1 MTTTRIERVEVN
13 GAALGVGEMH
23 DGVIYPSSDGE
34 PMAEN
39 DHQFEAITYAANA
52 LKIWFRDA
60 STVYVAGDMLIYYKR
75 GDNGVRVAPDVF
87 VVPGAKGSHPRQS
100 WIIWAENAV
109 PRFVLEVA
117 SKSTWT
123 HDAGEKRRIYA
134 EMGVWEYWRFDPEN
148 GRYFR
153 EVLIGERLVNGEYIR
168 MEVRRGADGT
178 LRGHSE
184 FLGLDLCVRPDG
196 QIRLYDPAAG
206 EWLLSHGEAVSER
219 DEAARRADDA
229 ARRAQEAARERDIA
243 NAALRERDAQLRESN
258 AEIERLIAA
267 LRAARG
273 EG

>member
-1 MTTTRIERVEVN
+1 MTTKRIERVEVN
-13 GAALGVGEMH
+13 GAALVVDVDEMH
-23 DGVIYPSSDGE
+23 DGVIYPSGDGE

-52 LKIWFRDA
+52 LKIWFRDV

-75 GDNGVRVAPDVF
+75 GDNRVRVAPDVF

-100 WIIWAENAV
+100 WIIWAEGAV

-123 HDAGEKRRIYA
+123 RDAGDKRRIYA

-153 EVLIGERLVNGEYIR
+153 EVLIGERLVDGKYAR

-178 LRGHSE
+178 LRGHSD
-184 FLGLDLCVRPDG
+184 FLRLDLCVRPDG

-219 DEAARRADDA
+219 DEAARRA
-229 ARRAQEAARERDIA
+229 QEAARERDIA
-243 NAALRERDAQLRESN
+243 NAALRERDAALRESN
-258 AEIERLIAA
+258 AEIERLLAA

>member
-1 MTTTRIERVEVN
+1 MTTKRIERVEVN
-13 GAALGVGEMH
+13 GAALGASVGVGEMY

-39 DHQFEAITYAANA
+39 DYQFEAITYAASA
-52 LKIWFRDA
+52 LKIWFRDV

-75 GDNGVRVAPDVF
+75 GDNRVRVAPDVF
-87 VVPGAKGSHPRQS
+87 VVPGAKGDHPRQS
-100 WIIWAENAV
+100 WIVWSENAV

-148 GRYFR
+148 GKYFR
-153 EVLIGERLVNGEYIR
+153 EVLIGERLVNGEYVR
-168 MEVRRGADGT
+168 MEVRRGADGM

-206 EWLLSHGEAVSER
+206 EWLRSHSEAE
-219 DEAARRADDA
+219 
-229 ARRAQEAARERDIA
+229 EAARERDIA

-258 AEIERLIAA
+258 AEIERLRAA

>member
-13 GAALGVGEMH
+13 GAALGVDVDEMH
-23 DGVIYPSSDGE
+23 DGVIYPSGDGE

-39 DHQFEAITYAANA
+39 AYQFKAITDTAPA
-52 LKIWFRDA
+52 LMTWFRDV
-60 STVYVAGDMLIYYKR
+60 STVYVAGDMFIYYRR
-75 GDNGVRVAPDVF
+75 GCNRVRVAPDVF
-87 VVPGAKGSHPRQS
+87 VVAGAKGNHPRQS
-100 WIIWAENAV
+100 WRVWAEGAV
-109 PRFVLEVA
+109 PQFVLEVA
-117 SKSTWT
+117 SESTWER
-123 HDAGEKRRIYA
+123 DAGDKRDIYRD
-134 EMGVWEYWRFDPEN
+134 MGVLEYWRFDPEN
-148 GRYFR
+148 GKYFR
-153 EVLIGERLVNGEYIR
+153 EVLIGERLVNGEYVQL
-168 MEVRRGADGT
+168 EVRRGADGT
-178 LRGHSE
+178 LRGRSD

-229 ARRAQEAARERDIA
+229 AHERDIA

-258 AEIERLIAA
+258 AEIERLLAA

>member
-13 GAALGVGEMH
+13 GAALGVGAGEMY
-23 DGVIYPSSDGE
+23 DGVIYPSGDGE

-39 DHQFEAITYAANA
+39 DHQFEAITYAASA

-75 GDNGVRVAPDVF
+75 GDNRVRVAPDVF

-100 WIIWAENAV
+100 WRVWAEGAV
-109 PRFVLEVA
+109 PQFVLEVA
-117 SKSTWT
+117 SESTWER
-123 HDAGEKRRIYA
+123 DAGEKRRIYA

-148 GRYFR
+148 GKHFR
-153 EVLIGERLVNGEYIR
+153 EVLIGERLVDGEYVR

-178 LRGHSE
+178 LRGRSD

-219 DEAARRADDA
+219 E
-229 ARRAQEAARERDIA
+229 EAARELDIA
-243 NAALRERDAQLRESN
+243 NAALRESN
-258 AEIERLIAA
+258 AEIERLRAA

>member
-1 MTTTRIERVEVN
+1 MTTKRIERVEVN
-13 GAALGVGEMH
+13 GAALGVGVGEMY

-39 DHQFEAITYAANA
+39 DYQFEAITYAASA
-52 LKIWFRDA
+52 LKIWFRDV

-75 GDNGVRVAPDVF
+75 GDNRVRVAPDVF
-87 VVPGAKGSHPRQS
+87 VVAGARGSHPRQS
-100 WIIWAENAV
+100 WIVWAENAV

-123 HDAGEKRRIYA
+123 HDAGEKRDIYKD
-134 EMGVWEYWRFDPEN
+134 MGVLEYWRFDPEN
-148 GRYFR
+148 GKYFR
-153 EVLIGERLVNGEYIR
+153 EVLIGERLVNGEYVR

-178 LRGHSE
+178 LRGRSD

-219 DEAARRADDA
+219 DDA

-243 NAALRERDAQLRESN
+243 NAALRESN
-258 AEIERLIAA
+258 AEIERLRAA

>member
-13 GAALGVGEMH
+13 GAALVGIDEMH

-52 LKIWFRDA
+52 LKIWFRDM
-60 STVYVAGDMLIYYKR
+60 STVYVAGDMFIYYRR
-75 GDNGVRVAPDVF
+75 GCNRVRVAPDVF
-87 VVPGAKGSHPRQS
+87 VVAGAKGNHPRQS
-100 WIIWAENAV
+100 WRVWAEGAV
-109 PRFVLEVA
+109 PQFVLEVA
-117 SKSTWT
+117 SESTWER
-123 HDAGEKRRIYA
+123 DAGEKRRIYA

-153 EVLIGERLVNGEYIR
+153 EVLIGERLVNGEYVPL
-168 MEVRRGADGT
+168 EVRRGADGM

-206 EWLLSHGEAVSER
+206 EWLRSHSEAE
-219 DEAARRADDA
+219 EAARERDIA

-243 NAALRERDAQLRESN
+243 NAALRESN
-258 AEIERLIAA
+258 AEIERLRAA

>member
-13 GAALGVGEMH
+13 GAALVDIDEMY
-23 DGVIYPSSDGE
+23 DGVIYPSGDGE

-39 DHQFEAITYAANA
+39 DHQFEAITYAASA
-52 LKIWFRDA
+52 LKIWFRDV

-100 WIIWAENAV
+100 WIVWAENAV

-117 SKSTWT
+117 SKSTWER
-123 HDAGEKRRIYA
+123 DAGEKRRIYA

-148 GRYFR
+148 GKYFR
-153 EVLIGERLVNGEYIR
+153 EVLIGERLVDGEYAR
-168 MEVRRGADGT
+168 MEVRRGADGM
-178 LRGHSE
+178 LRGHSD

-206 EWLLSHGEAVSER
+206 EWLRSHSEAEEV
-219 DEAARRADDA
+219 ARRA
-229 ARRAQEAARERDIA
+229 EETARERDIA

-258 AEIERLIAA
+258 AEIERLLAA

>member
-13 GAALGVGEMH
+13 GAALGAGVGVDEMY

-39 DHQFEAITYAANA
+39 DHQFEAITYAASA
-52 LKIWFRDA
+52 LKIWFRDV

-75 GDNGVRVAPDVF
+75 GDNRVRVAPDVF

-100 WIIWAENAV
+100 WMVWAEGAV

-148 GRYFR
+148 GKYFR
-153 EVLIGERLVNGEYIR
+153 EVLIGERLVDGEYVR
-168 MEVRRGADGT
+168 MEVRRGADGI

-219 DEAARRADDA
+219 DEAAR
-229 ARRAQEAARERDIA
+229 ERDIA
-243 NAALRERDAQLRESN
+243 NAALRESN
-258 AEIERLIAA
+258 AEIQRLRAA